1 MLRGELMNKTI
12 FVFLFIFSLFIS
24 PLLSQEKKLI
34 VIVERANI
42 YLDPNESSP
51 VVETVEKGTLL
62 SLYSPRK
69 VKKIWRYVFVVS
81 KETGM
86 TKAGYILDSLVE
98 MHFKVAK
105 PTIIKREERGP
116 TAKIEEVLFRSPKK
130 IKAISEKA
138 SIRAEPSIKSKITH
152 KVPLGITLQSVG
164 KAGEWYKVDLPP
176 DKKGIVVSGYIHQI
190 FVEEIVKKVP
200 RVPKIKV
207 KKPRIAPISPPKT
220 YRPKKIEIRPKSY
233 IGAMVGYAMP
243 SEKNYGSGFKY
254 GGSLCLGITKNIA
267 IELSGLRFQSNVE
280 GDPEALSEGKLSI
293 MPIQI
298 SIQARFPIAGQFVPY
313 VLGGAGYY
321 LSSFALDEG
330 IISDWDVLGFDI
342 EEEVENATGFHFGAG
357 IDLFLTKNLALNADL
372 RYCIAKTKG
381 SWTLTDQ
388 FAGIETSGN
397 LEALNLNSLMFGAGL
412 KFYF

>member
-12 FVFLFIFSLFIS
+12 FVFLFIFSLSIS

-42 YLDPNESSP
+42 YLDPNQSSP

-62 SLYSPRK
+62 SLRSPRK
-69 VKKIWRYVFVVS
+69 VKKIWHYVFVIS

-98 MHFKVAK
+98 MHFEVAK

-116 TAKIEEVLFRSPKK
+116 TAKIGEVLFKSPKK

-138 SIRAEPSIKSKITH
+138 SIRAEPSIKSKITY

-207 KKPRIAPISPPKT
+207 KKPRIAPVSRPKT
-220 YRPKKIEIRPKSY
+220 YMPKKIEIIPKSC
-233 IGAMVGYAMP
+233 IGAIVGYAMP
-243 SEKNYGSGFKY
+243 SEENYGSGFKY
-254 GGSLCLGITKNIA
+254 GGSLCLEITKNIA

-280 GDPEALSEGKLSI
+280 GNPEALSEGKLSI
-293 MPIQI
+293 MPIQL
-298 SIQARFPIAGQFVPY
+298 SIKARFLMDGRFVPY
-313 VLGGAGYY
+313 VLGGGSYY
-321 LSSFALDEG
+321 LNSFALDEG
-330 IISDWDVLGFDI
+330 IISNWDAFGFDI
-342 EEEVENATGFHFGAG
+342 EEEIENAIGFHFGAG
-357 IDLFLTKNLALNADL
+357 IDLFLTKNIALNADL

-397 LEALNLNSLMFGAGL
+397 LGALNLNSLMFGAGL
-412 KFYF
+412 KLYF